1 MPAKRGQRDTGDERD
16 VRDVHGPLSAD
27 AEIGPAPHTWDGLVS
42 VAEYR
47 DMMSDFVS
55 SDAIIIQRLDYIERL
70 CRSVVRTRFERLYT
84 PIHDP

>member
-1 MPAKRGQRDTGDERD
+1 MHSALG
-16 VRDVHGPLSAD
+16 AD
-27 AEIGPAPHTWDGLVS
+27 AEIGLAPHTWDGLVS

-70 CRSVVRTRFERLYT
+70 CRSIVRARFERLYP